1 MEEWYEM
8 KRRVVIAL
16 KFRIFKNIIKQG
28 FQSMWR
34 NRGMGLASVTSISAV
49 LMILGVVLILILSIN
64 NAVLDTKL
72 KFDEIEVFLEDD
84 LSSEVLDSIE
94 DSVKGYPG
102 VISIMFRSK
111 EQALQIM
118 KEDWADEG
126 YLLEG
131 LEENPLPDSYII
143 KVNDIVLADKLVNN
157 VKALDGIEEVK
168 YYKDVIDKLLIFAG
182 YIQFAGIA
190 IIGILVFVSIF
201 IISNTIKVAV
211 SARRR
216 EINIM
221 KYVGA
226 TNGYI
231 RGPFIMEGLLF
242 GVIGAIIAIVVVYF
256 GYDYFFNSM
265 NEKLYAIF
273 TFYLVDPKIIFA
285 DIAIIFGTIG
295 AGIGA
300 LGSMISL
307 KRFLNV

>member
-1 MEEWYEM
+1 
-8 KRRVVIAL
+8 
-16 KFRIFKNIIKQG
+16 
-28 FQSMWR
+28 MWR

-94 DSVKGYPG
+94 DSVKTNPG

-111 EQALQIM
+111 EQALEIM
-118 KEDWADEG
+118 KADWADES

-168 YYKDVIDKLLIFAG
+168 YYKDVIDKLLIFAR

-190 IIGILVFVSIF
+190 IIGILIFVSIF

-211 SARRR
+211 SSRRR

-231 RGPFIMEGLLF
+231 RGPFIMEGVLF
-242 GVIGAIIAIVVVYF
+242 GILGAIISIAVVYF
-256 GYDYFFNSM
+256 GYDYFFKSM
-265 NEKLYAIF
+265 NEKLYALF
-273 TFYLVDPKIIFA
+273 TFYLVDPKIIFM

>member
-1 MEEWYEM
+1 M
-8 KRRVVIAL
+8 VIAL
-16 KFRIFKNIIKQG
+16 KFRIFKNIVKQG

-64 NAVLDTKL
+64 NAVMDTKL

-84 LSSEVLDSIE
+84 LSSEALDNIE
-94 DSVKGYPG
+94 DSVKNNPG

-111 EQALQIM
+111 DQALEIM
-118 KEDWADEG
+118 KADWADES

-182 YIQFAGIA
+182 YIQFAGIV
-190 IIGILVFVSIF
+190 IIGILIFVSIF

-211 SARRR
+211 SSRRR

-231 RGPFIMEGLLF
+231 RGPFIMEGVLF
-242 GVIGAIIAIVVVYF
+242 GVLGAIISIVIVYS
-256 GYDYFFNSM
+256 GYDYFYKSM
-265 NEKLYAIF
+265 NDKLYALF
-273 TFYLVDPKIIFA
+273 TFYLVDPKIIFV

>member
-1 MEEWYEM
+1 
-8 KRRVVIAL
+8 
-16 KFRIFKNIIKQG
+16 
-28 FQSMWR
+28 MWR

-49 LMILGVVLILILSIN
+49 LMILGIVLILILSIN
-64 NAVLDTKL
+64 NAVLVTKL
-72 KFDEIEVFLEDD
+72 KFDEVEVFLEDD
-84 LSSEVLDSIE
+84 LPSEVLDNIE
-94 DSVKGYPG
+94 NSVKSCPG

-111 EQALQIM
+111 EQALNIM
-118 KEDWADEG
+118 KEDWADES

-143 KVNDIVLADKLVNN
+143 KVNDIILADKLVNN
-157 VKALDGIEEVK
+157 VKSLDGIEEVK

-182 YIQFAGIA
+182 YIQIAGIV

-211 SARRR
+211 SSRRR

-231 RGPFIMEGLLF
+231 RGPFIMEGVLF
-242 GVIGAIIAIVVVYF
+242 GVLGAIISIVIVYF
-256 GYDYFFNSM
+256 GYDYFYKSM
-265 NEKLYAIF
+265 NDKLYALF
-273 TFYLVDPKIIFA
+273 TFYLVDPKIIFV